1 VRRRAPDGV
10 WTTIANTEF
19 DLSCCVAVGDVSLT
33 RSVVFTTFAIV
44 KHTILLI
51 VASTF
56 LAASARAQSPGHSVF
71 ERYQQLNWQ
80 ERDGLPQNT
89 VLAIATTRDGYLW
102 VGTYEG
108 AARFDG
114 VRFTLFNPSTTAGIG
129 NSLLTSLLERRDGTL
144 WLATYGGGVSR
155 LSGGQFT
162 QYTMRDGL
170 SSDIASCLFEDGAG
184 TLWIGT
190 EGGGVNALSQGRFIS
205 YTTTQGL
212 PSNLVRAIVDD
223 GHGGLLVGTS
233 RGIARIADGRVSAWE
248 GRADVAHAD
257 ISMLARA
264 RDGSVWV
271 GPLGGGLY
279 RVDSRGVT
287 LFGPDRGLPHARVES
302 LYADEQGRMWVGEWK
317 AGLFRY
323 APDERGRERFE
334 PYPPA
339 DGVPGARVPA
349 IAPGV
354 DHSLWVGTDGG
365 LVRFKAPRVTV
376 YTQRDGLASDFVGDI
391 FEDVNGTVW
400 VDTESGLTRLVN
412 GVFQILTAK
421 AGLADGRYRL
431 ARSNATRLPLIRS
444 NAGLARW
451 QQDRFVAVPD
461 VAEIPWDRASAV
473 LEDRSGTLW
482 IGIHDGGLIRVRDGR
497 ATRLTT
503 REGLADD
510 VVLSLFEDRQGRLWV
525 GTLRNG
531 VTLISGGQLT
541 SWSMRDGLAANHVKA
556 FHQDAAG
563 TIWIGTHGGGLSRF
577 KDGKFAT
584 ISARQGLYNDDIFQ
598 ILEDDDANL
607 WMSCNTGIWRSSL
620 KQLND
625 VADGART
632 TVESF
637 AYGTDDG
644 MLTREASGNFLGAA
658 KLRDGSL
665 WFSMAKGIVA
675 IDPRR
680 RDSDPPRVLIEGI
693 AIDREPVTI
702 KGPVRL
708 TPGQENLEIQYT
720 ALNWN
725 RPRAMKFRFRLVG
738 LDRDWVEAGTRRT
751 AYYSHLPPGSY
762 TFNVTADNGEGVW
775 DATGKTLAIVVLP
788 RFYQTWWFR
797 ATIGS
802 GLLTLM
808 WLTWRYRIVQMTRAQ
823 AAQQA
828 FSRQLIESQER
839 ERQRIA
845 AELHD
850 SLGQNLLVVRNRALL
865 GAMSQQHEEPRKQ
878 FEEIGATVAQTL
890 EEVRSISYNLRPHH
904 LDQLGLTTAI
914 RAMIDQIAESS
925 GIRMSSELDDLDGVF
940 PPADEITIYRIIQES
955 LNNVVKHSKAG
966 EAHVAVHCRDHHV
979 EIVIRDN
986 GQGFAPTTS
995 GARAAHRGGFGLK
1008 GLAERVDMLAGTHT
1022 IESAQGR
1029 GTTVTVRLAGRSP
1042 REGEGRMGESRQE
1055 RGHGE

>member
-1 VRRRAPDGV
+1 VRYSRYV
-10 WTTIANTEF
+10 IVLIIANTF
-19 DLSCCVAVGDVSLT
+19 W
-33 RSVVFTTFAIV
+33 
-44 KHTILLI
+44 
-51 VASTF
+51 
-56 LAASARAQSPGHSVF
+56 AASATAQSTTRSRVF
-71 ERYQQLNWQ
+71 DRSQQLNWN

-114 VRFTLFNPSTTAGIG
+114 VRFTLFNPSNTAGIG
-129 NSLLTSLLERRDGTL
+129 NSLVTWLLERRDGDL
-144 WLATYGGGVSR
+144 WLATYGGGVSK
-155 LSGGQFT
+155 LSGGRFT
-162 QYTMRDGL
+162 QYAMRDGL
-170 SSDIASCLFEDGAG
+170 SNDYATCLFEDQEG

-190 EGGGVNALSQGRFIS
+190 DGGGVNAFRHGRFTS
-205 YTTTQGL
+205 YTIAQGL
-212 PSNLVRAIVDD
+212 PSNLVRAIVGD
-223 GHGGLLVGTS
+223 GNGGLLVGTD
-233 RGIARIADGRVSAWE
+233 RGVARIAGGRVSGYE

-257 ISMLARA
+257 ISMLART

-271 GPLGGGLY
+271 APLGGGLY
-279 RVDSRGVT
+279 RVDSQGVT
-287 LFGPDRGLPHARVES
+287 AFGPEQGLPHARVES
-302 LYADEQGRMWVGEWK
+302 LYADEEGRMWVGVWK
-317 AGLFRY
+317 AGLFRN
-323 APDERGRERFE
+323 AADQRGSDRFE

-339 DGVPGARVPA
+339 DGLPGARVPA

-354 DHSLWVGTDGG
+354 DHSLWVGTDAG
-365 LVRFKAPRVTV
+365 LVRFKEPRVTV

-391 FEDVNGTVW
+391 FQDVDGNVW
-400 VDTESGLTRLVN
+400 VDTERGLTRSVN
-412 GVFQILTAK
+412 GTFQILTAK
-421 AGLADGRYRL
+421 EGLADGRYRL
-431 ARSNATRLPLIRS
+431 ARSNATRLPLVRS

-451 QQDRFVAVPD
+451 QHDRFVAVAD
-461 VAEIPWDRASAV
+461 VAEIDWSRASAV

-482 IGIHDGGLIRVRDGR
+482 IGTHDGLIRVRDGR

-503 REGLADD
+503 KEGLADD
-510 VVLSLFEDRQGRLWV
+510 RVLSLFEDRQGRLWV

-531 VTLISGGQLT
+531 VTLISNGRLT
-541 SWSMRDGLAANHVKA
+541 SWSTRDGLAANHVKA

-607 WMSCNTGIWRSSL
+607 WMSCNTGIWRTSL
-620 KQLND
+620 RQLND

-644 MLTREASGNFLGAA
+644 MLTREASGNFLNAA
-658 KLRDGSL
+658 KLRDGAL

-680 RDSDPPRVLIEGI
+680 RDADPPRVLIEGI
-693 AIDREPVTI
+693 TIDREAVTI
-702 KGPVRL
+702 QGPVRL

-725 RPRAMKFRFRLVG
+725 RPQSIKFRFRLVG
-738 LDRDWVEAGTRRT
+738 LDRDWVDAGARRT

-762 TFNVTADNGEGVW
+762 TFSVIADNGEGVW
-775 DATGKTLAIVVLP
+775 NTTGKTLAIMVLP

-797 ATIGS
+797 AAVAS
-802 GLLTLM
+802 SVMALV
-808 WLTWRYRIVQMTRAQ
+808 WLSWRYRIAQMRRAQ

-850 SLGQNLLVVRNRALL
+850 SLGQNLLVVKNRALL
-865 GAMSQQHEEPRKQ
+865 GAASQQNEDARKQ
-878 FEEIGATVAQTL
+878 FNEIGATVAQTL

-904 LDQLGLTTAI
+904 LDQLGLTTTI
-914 RAMIDQIAESS
+914 RAMIERVAESTGIGVS
-925 GIRMSSELDDLDGVF
+925 GELDDIDGVF

-966 EAHVAVHCRDHHV
+966 EAHVAVHCHEHLV
-979 EIVIRDN
+979 AITIRDN
-986 GQGFAPTTS
+986 GQGFAS
-995 GARAAHRGGFGLK
+995 RASNAAADDRGGFGLK
-1008 GLAERVDMLAGTHT
+1008 GLAERVHMLGGTHT
-1022 IESAQGR
+1022 IESAPGH
-1029 GTTVTVRLAGRSP
+1029 GTTVTVRLA
-1042 REGEGRMGESRQE
+1042 
-1055 RGHGE
+1055 HGK